1 MKCTFARSFTPI
13 QSMHGEIIKLLAR
26 IVLGTLNPKS
36 IHLQN
41 YVLLQAIVR
50 IQKQDFEL
58 LMDQLPYRRVKV
70 LVLTSSLGFCV
81 LNKRAG

>member
-1 MKCTFARSFTPI
+1 
-13 QSMHGEIIKLLAR
+13 MHGEIIKLLAR

>member
-1 MKCTFARSFTPI
+1 
-13 QSMHGEIIKLLAR
+13 MHGEIIKLLAR

-58 LMDQLPYRRVKV
+58 LMDQLPYRRVKAV
-70 LVLTSSLGFCV
+70 ADPGGGLQPPLSDP
-81 LNKRAG
+81 